1 MILYIIL
8 TLILAVALFVS
19 ATTKAT
25 RVAYANLIQK
35 PDKDA
40 LRFKRN
46 STVFV
51 VLFLLVLW
59 ALTAF
64 RSPEI
69 GNDTINYIRYYNT
82 IGETGLHGELELEIG
97 YKVYCLILNSLGFGP
112 RAFLIITAT
121 ICWLGV
127 GIYILKYSKNILFSL
142 CLAFCFCFSNFTNIL
157 RQDLAMVIILYV
169 YVLFK
174 LKKYIPSF
182 LLLVLAGL
190 FHNSAFCF
198 VLIYFYKFFPK
209 KPLTV
214 FIVSAIIV
222 LASAT
227 GLIAKILEAVLPDYS
242 NYLNGEY
249 RGTGYLAVAVSLIR
263 NSVFYIILYCAA
275 KSLKD
280 RESKIIYGNGLLSL
294 LFICFGFTVNLFS
307 RINFYFLFPMIVDI
321 PNSLYSGKFK
331 NRNFWI
337 IIIGMILLAYFVIS
351 LIIRPEWNNLYPYKF
366 W

>member
-1 MILYIIL
+1 MGLYIIL
-8 TLILAVALFVS
+8 TLILAVALFAS
-19 ATTKAT
+19 ATSQAT
-25 RVAYANLIQK
+25 RVAYTNLIQK
-35 PDKDA
+35 PDKAA

-46 STVFV
+46 ATAFV

-64 RSPEI
+64 RAPEI
-69 GNDTINYIRYYNT
+69 GNDTINYINFYNT
-82 IGETGLHGELELEIG
+82 IGETGIHGELELEIG
-97 YKVYCLILNSLGFGP
+97 YKVYCLILNYLGFGP

-174 LKKYIPSF
+174 HKKYIPS
-182 LLLVLAGL
+182 LLLLLIAGL

-198 VLIYFYKFFPK
+198 ILIYFYKFFPK

-214 FIVSAIIV
+214 FILCAIIV
-222 LASAT
+222 LASVT
-227 GLIAKILEAVLPDYS
+227 GLFTKILVQILPIYS
-242 NYLNGEY
+242 SYFYSEY
-249 RGTGYLAVAVSLIR
+249 GGTGYLAVTVSLIR
-263 NSVFYIILYCAA
+263 NSVFYIILYSAT
-275 KSLKD
+275 KYLKD

-294 LFICFGFTVNLFS
+294 FFICFGFTVNLFS

-331 NRNFWI
+331 SRNFWI
-337 IIIGMILLAYFVIS
+337 IIIGLILLAYFVIS